1 MIRLDGI
8 DLPGGLL
15 WADEHATTTVAQTVR
30 RALDG
35 SLVVFYGPLQK
46 GVPITLESEP
56 DAGWLTLAQVEAVK
70 LRSSSPGGVYVL
82 EIRGQTLPVMF
93 RHHDPPAFE
102 ARALIPRP
110 NPEPGDFFLATL
122 KLLTV

>member
-15 WADEHATTTVAQTVR
+15 WADEHATTRVAQTVR

-35 SLVVFYGPLQK
+35 SLVVFYGPLSK
-46 GVPITLESEP
+46 GIPITLESEP

-70 LRSSSPGGVYVL
+70 LRASSPGGVYVL
-82 EIRGQTLPVMF
+82 EIRGQTLQVMF

-102 ARALIPRP
+102 ARPLIPRP
-110 NPEPGDFFLATL
+110 NPEPGDFLLATL